1 LSNNEE
7 TLLEFPC
14 EFSIKTMG
22 KSDPH
27 FEKEVTEIV
36 LKHVPDLYDGAV
48 SSRPSKGGKWIAVTI
63 TITATSKAQLDAIY
77 IDLSSF
83 NKVVMSL

>member
-1 LSNNEE
+1 MSDNED

-22 KSDPH
+22 KSDPD
-27 FEKEVTEIV
+27 FATEVTEIV
-36 LKHVPDLYDGAV
+36 LKHVPELYDGAV
-48 SSRPSKGGKWIAVTI
+48 SSRPSKGGKWLAVTI

-77 IDLSSF
+77 LDLSSF
-83 NKVVMSL
+83 DKVVMSL